1 MNNIL
6 IKAIILFLFISITG
20 CSYKPI
26 FSEKNYGF
34 EIEEVILVGE
44 KRINRIIYNKLN
56 FIKNKNDKGVRKF
69 TVEIKSEKVK
79 KIVSKD
85 SKGDPLKFEMNI
97 SVNYQILSNGNVLLR
112 NDIEKSNIYN
122 NETDQF
128 KLGQSEDIIL
138 ENLTDNISDILIS
151 SIINLNDN

>member
-6 IKAIILFLFISITG
+6 IKAIILFLLIAVTG

-26 FSEKNYGF
+26 FSEQNYGF
-34 EIEEVILVGE
+34 EIEEITLVGE
-44 KRINRIIYNKLN
+44 KKVNRIIYNKLN
-56 FIKNKNDKGVRKF
+56 FIKNKTEKKVRKF
-69 TVEIKSEKVK
+69 TVEIKSEKIK

-97 SVNYQILSNGNVLLR
+97 SVEYQIISNGNVLLR
-112 NDIEKSNIYN
+112 NEIEKSNIYN

-128 KLGQSEDIIL
+128 KLGQTEGIIL

>member
-6 IKAIILFLFISITG
+6 IKAIILFCLLVLLGALINQ
-20 CSYKPI
+20 

>member
-6 IKAIILFLFISITG
+6 IKAIILFLFVGITG